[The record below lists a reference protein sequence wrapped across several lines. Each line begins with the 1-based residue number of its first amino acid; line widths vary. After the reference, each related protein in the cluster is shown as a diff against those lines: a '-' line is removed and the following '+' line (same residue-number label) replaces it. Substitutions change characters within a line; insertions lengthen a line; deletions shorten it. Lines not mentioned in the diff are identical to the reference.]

1 MKAFLI
7 FISALVALA
16 TPIAIIYFANN
27 WKRLI
32 WENSPRIFRIRS
44 CGVNILSKDKSWWVV
59 EKRFL
64 CFFINCS
71 GILNSSR
78 FSSKDEAMGSLF
90 QYLRELDKRQNPY
103 IIDLRNQITDQNRL
117 IESKTLETKRIDYDS
132 N

>member
-7 FISALVALA
+7 FILALVALA
-16 TPIAIIYFANN
+16 TPFVIIYLANN

-78 FSSKDEAMGSLF
+78 FSSFDEAMKSLY

-117 IESKTLETKRIDYDS
+117 IESKTLETKRIDCGS

>member
-7 FISALVALA
+7 FILALVALA
-16 TPIAIIYFANN
+16 IPFVIIYLANN

-78 FSSKDEAMGSLF
+78 FSSEDEAMKSLY

-117 IESKTLETKRIDYDS
+117 IESKTLETKRIDCGS